1 MRDDSQP
8 DSVEPGPRSGPAEPR
23 ASLEAAVSHEFPDLD
38 PRHEGAAEG
47 YAIVTADGRLSA
59 WNRRVF
65 ELWGL
70 SDPEVAAITG
80 LGPST
85 AARDAFF
92 AAMLRRVADPDRFRA
107 TRRHATADEARVDQI
122 PLRDGR
128 FLERHTA
135 PTRDLEAR
143 VTGRLSSFRDVT
155 WRKHADAA
163 LRARARQQAATATL
177 GELAVNT
184 QEVSPIFLA
193 ACAMAIEV
201 LGTDAAAVLAR
212 SPDGRSVFVRAA
224 VGLAPG
230 ISGTQLEGPLA
241 RVVNG
246 LAAPGSI
253 GAEDAAA
260 RFGADPFLA
269 THGIV
274 SLLAAGLPGRERA
287 DGALVAFSR
296 RRRIFTIGE
305 MRFLEETTSVMA
317 AAVARNHAERE
328 VLERERQLR
337 AVFDAANDA
346 MLIVDPHGTVL
357 DANDAASAFF
367 GSGRAE
373 ILGRTV
379 FELSGGPSDAERGR
393 AHLEEL
399 FGRGQRGGEWPFA
412 VPGRTPRWVEL
423 SAVPELVPGRGLL
436 VLRDV
441 TERRQLQARL
451 ALADRLISVGTLAAG
466 VAHELNNPL
475 AFVSANLA
483 FVSER
488 LGRIGEVV
496 GRAPAAD
503 QSVVT
508 QVEEAVGEA
517 RDGAERMRVIIRD
530 LKTFSRPDEET
541 ARAID
546 LSAVLESCIA
556 MAWNE
561 IRHRARLERRLEPV
575 PPVFGSEARF
585 GQVFLNLLVN
595 AAQAIPEGDV
605 AANVIAISTGLAPDG
620 RVAVEIRDTGCGIPA
635 DRLGRIFDPFFT
647 TKPPGV
653 GTGLGL
659 SICHSIV
666 AAQGGEITVD
676 STPGAGTTF
685 RVLLPPS
692 EVAPAVTPAPAPAPA
707 VRRSRILVVD
717 DEPLVC
723 NVIAR
728 TLGTEHEVV
737 VAERARA
744 ALDLL
749 AGGQRFDLILSDL
762 LMPEM
767 TGMDLHR
774 ELRERFPELARRVV
788 FLTGGAF
795 TPAARAFLEKEG
807 VECVEK
813 PFDLVTIRAVIARR
827 LADG

>member
-1 MRDDSQP
+1 MHEDL
-8 DSVEPGPRSGPAEPR
+8 EHETTGEGPRSRATAAPR
-23 ASLEAAVSHEFPDLD
+23 AALEAAVRHEFPDLD
-38 PRHEGAAEG
+38 PRHEAAPEG

-59 WNRRVF
+59 WNRRLF
-65 ELWGL
+65 EVWAI
-70 SDPEVAAITG
+70 SEAEVAAITG
-80 LGPST
+80 AGPST
-85 AARDAFF
+85 AAREALF
-92 AAMLRRVADPDRFRA
+92 AALLRRVSDPDGLRA
-107 TRRHATADEARVDQI
+107 ARTASPEDTRVELI
-122 PLRDGR
+122 SLCDGR

-163 LRARARQQAATATL
+163 LRERARQQAAMASL
-177 GELAVNT
+177 GELAMNT
-184 QEVSPIFLA
+184 QEVSPILLA

-201 LGTDAAAVLAR
+201 LAADAAAVLEPA
-212 SPDGRSVFVRAA
+212 PDRRSVFVRAA

-230 ISGTQLEGPLA
+230 ISGTAIEGPWA
-241 RVVNG
+241 CVVAA
-246 LAAPGSI
+246 LAAPASVA
-253 GAEDAAA
+253 AEDAAA

-269 THGIV
+269 ANGIA
-274 SLLAAGLPGRERA
+274 SLVAAALPGRERA
-287 DGALVAFSR
+287 GGVLVAFTR
-296 RRRIFTIGE
+296 DRRIFTVGE
-305 MRFLEETTSVMA
+305 MRFLEATTSVVA

-328 VLERERQLR
+328 VLQRERQLR

-346 MLIVDPHGTVL
+346 MLVVDPGGAVL
-357 DANDAASAFF
+357 DANPAASTFF
-367 GSGRAE
+367 GARRAE

-379 FELSGGPSDAERGR
+379 FELSGSPPDAERAR
-393 AHLEEL
+393 AHNAEL
-399 FGRGQRGGEWPFA
+399 FGRGRRGGEWPFA
-412 VPGRTPRWVEL
+412 LPGRAPRWVEF
-423 SAVPELVPGRGLL
+423 SAVPELLPDRSLL

-488 LGRIGEVV
+488 VGRIAELVA
-496 GRAPAAD
+496 RAPAAD
-503 QSVVT
+503 ESVVA
-508 QVEEAVGEA
+508 QVDAAVREA
-517 RDGAERMRVIIRD
+517 RDGAERMRMIIRD

-561 IRHRARLERRLEPV
+561 IRHRARLVRRLEPV

-595 AAQAIPEGDV
+595 AAQSIPEGD
-605 AANVIAISTGLAPDG
+605 AAAHVIAVSTGLAPDG
-620 RVAVEIRDTGCGIPA
+620 RVAVEVRDDGCGIPA
-635 DRLGRIFDPFFT
+635 DRLARIFDPFFT
-647 TKPPGV
+647 TKAPGV

-666 AAQGGEITVD
+666 AAQGGEIEVE
-676 STPGAGTTF
+676 SAPGHGTTF

-692 EVAPAVTPAPAPAPA
+692 DVALAARGAPAAAAP
-707 VRRSRILVVD
+707 VRRGRILVVD

-723 NVIAR
+723 SVLSR
-728 TLGTEHEVV
+728 TLGTEHDVV

-749 AGGQRFDLILSDL
+749 ARGERFDVILSDL

-774 ELRERFPELARRVV
+774 ELRRSFPEHARRVV

-795 TPAARAFLEKEG
+795 TPAARAFLEEEA

-813 PFDLVTIRAVIARR
+813 PFDLATIRAAIARR
-827 LADG
+827 LADR